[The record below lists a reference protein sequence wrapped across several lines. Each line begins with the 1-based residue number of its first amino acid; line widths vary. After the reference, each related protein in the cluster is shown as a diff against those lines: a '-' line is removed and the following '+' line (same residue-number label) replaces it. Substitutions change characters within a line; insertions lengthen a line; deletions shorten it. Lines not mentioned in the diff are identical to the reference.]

1 MLERLRSQ
9 LDADRLIDAEVF
21 CIDGT
26 DIRDG
31 RAIDPVM
38 GAVQLTG
45 RRERP
50 TCRPV
55 KPAGDKDCSGS
66 GGGSPGT
73 GSWRVFRA
81 GRLHHKSCSEQHL
94 FQVVVVPASSESLR
108 LHSHLPALLVLQQ
121 AQGHS
126 PDDSEVGV
134 GLPSSDATSVFTE
147 KLRAFSFL
155 LRI

>member
-55 KPAGDKDCSGS
+55 KPAGDKDCSY
-66 GGGSPGT
+66 PRI
-73 GSWRVFRA
+73 WRWLARHGVLAGIQGRA
-81 GRLHHKSCSEQHL
+81 IA
-94 FQVVVVPASSESLR
+94 P
-108 LHSHLPALLVLQQ
+108 
-121 AQGHS
+121 
-126 PDDSEVGV
+126 
-134 GLPSSDATSVFTE
+134 
-147 KLRAFSFL
+147 
-155 LRI
+155 